1 MDKAVPKTILIA
13 PNAFKGTI
21 EADVAAEILANA
33 WSQKYPQD
41 TLVTCPIADGGDGT
55 CWLLGKALG
64 LQQIQCWTV
73 DPIGRP
79 IQGFYFWD
87 EPNQAAYLDVS
98 TVSGIKHLSQE
109 QLNPWVASSFGT
121 GEVIKYAIN
130 QGATSIY
137 LGLGGSASVDLG
149 LGILGGLGFQFL
161 DEKGRSL
168 AFFTDSFFEKIA
180 FIQSPIPF
188 PTIRFELICDVD
200 NTFFG
205 TKGAIPV
212 FGPQK
217 GLLESDSQRFETSSK
232 RIIALLE
239 QKSKKAL
246 ADQPSFGAAGGIGFG
261 LSFFFDIRI
270 HKGAQFFFQLINLE
284 AKVTQADL
292 IITGE
297 GRYDSQSSGGKG
309 SYELLQLAKKYQ
321 KPCWLITSGDE
332 GEQDG
337 FDRILRLP
345 NLNFSSPDVK
355 QEAKI
360 NLLNSIQ

>member
-1 MDKAVPKTILIA
+1 MDTAASKTILIA

-21 EADVAAEILANA
+21 EADVAAHILAKA

-41 TLVTCPIADGGDGT
+41 RVVTCPIADGGDGT

-87 EPNQAAYLDVS
+87 EANQAAYLDVS

-109 QLNPWVASSFGT
+109 QLNPWIASSYGT
-121 GEVIKYAIN
+121 GELILHAAKK
-130 QGATSIY
+130 GATSIY

-161 DEKGRSL
+161 DEKGRVL
-168 AFFTDSFFEKIA
+168 AFFTDTFFEKIA

-188 PTIRFELICDVD
+188 LTIRFELICDVD

-205 TKGAIPV
+205 TKGALPV

-217 GLLESDSQRFETSSK
+217 GLLKADSQRFETCSK
-232 RIIALLE
+232 RTIALLE
-239 QKSKKAL
+239 QKSKKTL
-246 ADQPSFGAAGGIGFG
+246 VDRPSFGAAGGIGYG
-261 LSFFFDIRI
+261 LSFFFDVRI
-270 HKGAQFFFQLINLE
+270 HKGAQYFFQLINLE
-284 AKVTQADL
+284 AKVAKADL